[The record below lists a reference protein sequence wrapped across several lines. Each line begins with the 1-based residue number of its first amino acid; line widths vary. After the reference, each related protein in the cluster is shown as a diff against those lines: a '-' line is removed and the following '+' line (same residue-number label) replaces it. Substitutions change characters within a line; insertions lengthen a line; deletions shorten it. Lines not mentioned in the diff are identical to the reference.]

1 MLDAVL
7 AAAKH
12 NPRSIQ
18 KALVIEAVRGQQAAH
33 ADLKRVL
40 DEMSAL
46 AEAGALTRLGS
57 ARGRSVQ
64 IMPDAHYQLPEPLGP
79 AFLRCLEVWFC
90 CGWKGRKINFVGCFQ
105 TPFSVDS
112 ARTTRQ

>member
-18 KALVIEAVRGQQAAH
+18 KAWVIEAARGQQAAH
-33 ADLKRVL
+33 SDLKRVL

-64 IMPDAHYQLPEPLGP
+64 IMPDEHYHLPEPLGP
-79 AFLRCLEVWFC
+79 AFLRCLEV
-90 CGWKGRKINFVGCFQ
+90 
-105 TPFSVDS
+105 
-112 ARTTRQ
+112 